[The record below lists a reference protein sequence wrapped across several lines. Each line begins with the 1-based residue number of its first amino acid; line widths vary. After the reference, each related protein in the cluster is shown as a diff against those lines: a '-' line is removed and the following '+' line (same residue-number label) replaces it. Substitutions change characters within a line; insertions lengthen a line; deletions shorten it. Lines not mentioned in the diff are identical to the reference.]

1 MIGYPFGLPNDVIID
16 GKTSINYAV
25 GNPMGAYSS

>member
-1 MIGYPFGLPNDVIID
+1 MAGYPFRYKQNFQAPVEEL
-16 GKTSINYAV
+16 KYAV